1 MFTLGRSFGWLFLFA
16 AFVVLSLAQNPPTT
30 NVVDT
35 VYHADGTPAQG
46 VLLISWPEFTT
57 AAGQAIGSG
66 NTSTTLGSGGAL
78 SVALV
83 ANAGATPANTVY
95 VVVFQLDDGVHTE
108 YWTVPTTSPA
118 NLAAVR
124 TTLGASPASQMVTQ
138 QYVQNALAAKAN
150 DNTVVHLAGSEA
162 ITGVKQFSAA
172 PSLPAPQN
180 PSDAATKQ
188 YVDNSVQNVGSGNY
202 VSIAGATMTGPLNLS
217 AAPTSGLQAAD
228 KTYVDQSL
236 AAKAD
241 LITGLVPTG
250 EIGSGTANNG
260 LCLHGDSTWGACG
273 SSSNAVS
280 IQNIPVDPGAPSDNE
295 VITYVAAQAKYLP
308 KPGGGVSSGMQAIK
322 YATDFAWTQS
332 PSTNLSLAGTTTVN
346 LAACAPGVVAT
357 EPYYYVYIATTGTP
371 EAVLVTGGTCAG
383 NGQPGTLQFT
393 TVDSHPPGYTIAS
406 ASSGLQE
413 SLIAARIM
421 PGNPSGPSQAGKV
434 IVPPAELS
442 VYARVSIRSS
452 DITVDFSGS
461 IVDCYMQDTCIFVGD
476 PANSNLFVDISVL
489 SPRGRPMVVSGQS
502 PFIEVN
508 AQKTRLINVA
518 SRIPPAGA
526 TFSSYV
532 QVDGD
537 QSFLLDGLDTAL
549 ATGSSDYG
557 LLCNATICNPVIY
570 APGPFSS
577 NAAVGWLK
585 NLNISL
591 QCGGN
596 GIDWQSGNTVQIS
609 DSVIEGFAQY
619 GVRGGIKR
627 GGYEGLELNN
637 VYEEVGNC
645 ANPSG
650 NIGQAGVVAQGA
662 TVKVQGEMPPS
673 GNVPQFANT
682 GSADDRYYVVAHNAA
697 YGPSNPLYAGN
708 ALTNG
713 SGNITISWPDVPG
726 ATSFDLLR
734 VFYNSAGAP
743 REQAPYGTGNYAVAA
758 GVGRSSACANGV
770 CNFVDTQTALQPYT
784 VATPTYFPLLDFWPA
799 NLLLS
804 SYVDSNNVLNGALA
818 RMETVPTD
826 VVAVQGMEGPAV
838 IADYCDPLYQW
849 TPLWLSCYA
858 TMTPNNYYDQTA
870 LLLPVKPNNDGGLRT
885 NMKGRLNFPTLG
897 TAPSHIITLSDSNFQ
912 KTIATANNRPSN
924 DVNDAF
930 IGYDQGNGIP
940 STVGI
945 SFGAPVSISNYIGNV
960 GDGSN
965 WLERISAGLK
975 EFRTNVQM
983 DGGLTI
989 SATAQANGF
998 VASNPGSWALQ
1009 GGFASL
1015 NAAPAGKSA
1024 IGFGANG
1031 TVQVSENGGAP
1042 LGVATLDANGNVS
1055 QNADTATQ
1063 FAQTPASCNG
1073 SFASGVQANGNA
1085 ICSTA
1090 DIVQLAETSPP
1101 QGIPN
1106 YGIFWFDSTCHCPK
1120 VISNDGQPVQLGLL
1134 NVFNYDANTIEEH
1147 NGATPQALRIYQT
1160 TDTPEANYSRLSLGF
1175 DTPSNRYSISADY
1188 AGTGSA
1194 YGIEFKLGSTVPW
1207 YVGSN
1212 FNLLTGTDNQRDIGA
1227 DALGNGNNGLGIH
1240 SLYYATAL
1248 DGETN
1253 GGSANDWPNDSTAG
1267 TAANKLAK
1275 LTAAGAAVVTS
1286 TSDTSG
1292 AIGLVIAGAGT
1303 TYNAEVVSTGFATC
1317 IFDGATTLGDYV
1329 QISSATA
1336 GDCHDAGAVFPT
1348 NGQVL
1353 GRVMVTNANGGSCKA
1368 YFFGAGVQGSSS
1380 ISNAV
1385 NTVFGRAGAIVAQS
1399 GDYAVAQVTGA
1410 APLASPAFTGTPSAP
1425 TQATGDNSID
1435 IATDAFVQAAMTANG
1450 GLPGPSDVGQMPAST
1465 GSGSS
1470 YAAVYP
1476 RCVNSSVYGLADPC
1490 LNAAAA
1496 AAAFPNDCIDVPV
1509 HGTQTCS
1516 VDPTGGWQ
1524 AAALTS
1530 NPNFNGE
1537 LNFYSVG
1544 AGGGRATLNF
1554 DVPWLPTNNNMVINF
1569 HGINIQ
1575 NDTKFRQN
1583 VQGNRCWVYGA
1594 ADSSGDFADC
1604 NNSISSGTLSI
1615 TAGAAGT
1622 CALVQFSSGNANGGA
1637 YQITGGEWIN
1647 HFYFQSPGNN
1657 GGFRILEATDNI
1669 CGTPGGPSYN
1679 SSTGVESYY
1688 INAPDA
1694 TSCSGAACG
1703 GSYAPVITAGTPLI
1717 YEGFRPFDLMNAGAR
1732 CIALNGADNGYN
1744 CDIFGL
1750 KLLNVG
1756 SAFNFGYG
1764 GEIYDNSEAEEQ
1776 SIVDNREGRAIY
1788 AASMATYHA
1797 WANTSQNNDGIHHG
1811 EDYCDNANGKNCAKG
1826 NSASFGMWHV
1836 AIIQDDTWT
1845 KEPFADFTVNSNNQ
1859 CGVLFDNLNSFSA
1872 GNGVDN
1878 FHFQQGGHLCHIG
1891 IGVQAPAAGIDLR
1904 KIESNGSNGPP
1915 PTAGILIGGSNTPPV
1930 NELPGWV
1937 SGTAYNYGTVINPG
1951 GGSSGPLY
1959 FTLNPNG
1966 GTSGSSAP
1974 NWSSCTTLNSQCPSD
1989 NGVIWANAGTHYP
2002 NSGGANS
2009 GGDIVNAEM
2018 ITNQDSQDHWLFNG
2032 QTNKTW
2038 TAQQVASYTFNN
2050 TGPVEISDDNAYPPK
2065 FGNGLNIGTN
2075 LKLLWITGA
2084 TQCLHVD
2091 TNGNVTGTGSDCG
2104 SGGGGAMVYPSTGIG
2119 VSTGSGWGTSL
2130 TAPASALVGISDT
2143 QTLTNK
2149 TVDGVSPATL
2159 GYLDA
2164 TSSVQT
2170 QLNTN
2175 ATAIGT
2181 ETTRAETAEA
2191 LKAPLSSPGLTGTP
2205 TAPTPGNSDN
2215 STKLA
2220 TTAYVQAQGYLSAIG
2235 PYTSFWSIPGSVS
2248 TTTPVACSTTGNKA
2262 TIWGVSINYPL
2273 KTSNVSYY
2281 IQSAD
2286 NSANTYDLGLYNSSG
2301 AQIVHTGPLAG
2312 STFAPS
2318 TGYKT
2323 QAWTAAN
2330 TVIQP
2335 GNYFLALTCSATTGT
2350 ATFGYTFTWAAGANT
2365 SESVGSGGTLPTSIT
2380 VPGSLTM
2387 TNASTLQAAI
2397 F

>member
-1 MFTLGRSFGWLFLFA
+1 MFTLGRSLGRLFLFA
-16 AFVVLSLAQNPPTT
+16 AFVTISFAQNLPTT
-30 NVVDT
+30 SVVDT

-57 AAGQAIGSG
+57 AAGQPVGAG
-66 NTSTTLGSGGAL
+66 NTSTTLGTGGAL

-83 ANAGATPANTVY
+83 SNASSTPANTVY

-118 NLAAVR
+118 NLATVR
-124 TTLGASPASQMVTQ
+124 TILGAPSASQMVTQ
-138 QYVQNALAAKAN
+138 QYVQNALAVKAN
-150 DNTVVHLAGSEA
+150 DNSVVHLAGSEA
-162 ITGVKQFSAA
+162 ITGVKQFTAA
-172 PSLPAPQN
+172 PSLPAPQGPN
-180 PSDAATKQ
+180 DAATKQ

-202 VSIAGATMTGPLNLS
+202 VSKAGDTMTGPLTLS
-217 AAPTSGLQAAD
+217 GVPTSGTQAAD
-228 KTYVDQSL
+228 KSYVDQSL
-236 AAKAD
+236 TTKAD
-241 LITGLVPTG
+241 LVASLVPTG
-250 EIGSGTANNG
+250 EIGTGTANNG
-260 LCLHGDSTWGACG
+260 VCLHGDSTWGACG

-280 IQNIPVDPGAPSDNE
+280 IQNVPVDPGAPTDNE

-308 KPGGGVSSGMQAIK
+308 KPGGGVSTGMQAIK
-322 YATDFAWTQS
+322 YAVDFAWTQS
-332 PSTNLSLAGTTTVN
+332 PSNNLSVAGATTVN

-357 EPYYYVYIATTGTP
+357 EPYYYVYIAATGTP

-393 TVDSHPPGYTIAS
+393 TVNSHPTGYTVAS
-406 ASSGLQE
+406 ASGGLQE
-413 SLIAARIM
+413 ALIAARIM

-442 VYARVSIRSS
+442 AYARISIRSS
-452 DITVDFSGS
+452 DMTVDFSGS
-461 IVDCYMQDTCIFVGD
+461 IVNCYMQDTCIFVGD
-476 PANSNLFVDISVL
+476 PANSNLFADISVV
-489 SPRGRPMVVSGQS
+489 SPRGRPMVVGGQS
-502 PFIEVN
+502 PFLEVN
-508 AQKTRLINVA
+508 AQKTRVMNVA
-518 SRIPPAGA
+518 TRIPPAGA

-532 QVDGD
+532 QVDND

-549 ATGSSDYG
+549 ATGSSDLG
-557 LLCNATICNPVIY
+557 LLCNATVCNPVIY
-570 APGPFSS
+570 APGPFAS

-591 QCGGN
+591 QCAGN

-619 GVRGGIKR
+619 GVRGGVKR

-673 GNVPQFANT
+673 GNVPQFAST
-682 GSADDRYYVVAHNAA
+682 GSTDDRYYVVARSAA
-697 YGPSNPLYAGN
+697 YGASNPLYAGN

-713 SGNITISWPDVPG
+713 AGNITVSWPDVPG
-726 ATSFDLLR
+726 VTSFDLLR
-734 VFYNSAGAP
+734 VYYNSAGAP

-758 GVGRSSACANGV
+758 GVSRSSACSNGV
-770 CNFVDTQTALQPYT
+770 CNFVDTQAALQPYT

-804 SYVDSNNVLNGALA
+804 SYVDSNNVLNAALA

-826 VVAVQGMEGPAV
+826 VVAVQGMAGPAV

-858 TMTPNNYYDQTA
+858 TMTPTNYYDQTA
-870 LLLPVKPNNDGGLRT
+870 LLLPVKPNSDGGLRT
-885 NMKGRLNFPTLG
+885 NLKGRLNFPTLG
-897 TAPSHIITLSDSNFQ
+897 SAPGHIITLSDSNFQ

-930 IGYDQGNGIP
+930 IGYDQGDGNP
-940 STVGI
+940 AHVGI
-945 SFGAPVSISNYIGNV
+945 SVGAPVSISNYIGNV

-989 SATAQANGF
+989 SAAAQANGF
-998 VASNPGSWALQ
+998 VASNPGIWALQ

-1015 NAAPAGKSA
+1015 SAAAAGKSA
-1024 IGFGANG
+1024 VGFGANG
-1031 TVQVSENGGAP
+1031 RVQVSENGGAP
-1042 LGVATLDANGNVS
+1042 VEVAKLDVNGNVS
-1055 QNADTATQ
+1055 ENANTATQ

-1073 SFASGVQANGNA
+1073 SFASGIQANGNA

-1090 DIVQLAETSPP
+1090 DIVQLAETAQP

-1120 VISNDGQPVQLGLL
+1120 VISNNGQPVQLGLL
-1134 NVFNYDANTIEEH
+1134 NVFNFDANTVEER
-1147 NGATPQALRIYQT
+1147 NGTTPQALRIYQT
-1160 TDTPEANYSRLSLGF
+1160 TDVNEANYSRLSLGF
-1175 DTPSNRYSISADY
+1175 DTPSNRYAISSDY
-1188 AGTGSA
+1188 LGTGSA
-1194 YGIEFKLGSTVPW
+1194 YGIEFKLGGTVPW
-1207 YVGSN
+1207 YIGSN

-1240 SLYYATAL
+1240 SLYYATTL
-1248 DGETN
+1248 DGETS
-1253 GGSANDWPNDSTAG
+1253 GGSANDWPNDPTTG
-1267 TAANKLAK
+1267 TVANKLAK
-1275 LTAAGAAVVTS
+1275 LTATGAAITTFS
-1286 TSDTSG
+1286 SDTSG
-1292 AIGLVIAGAGT
+1292 AIGVVIAGAGT
-1303 TYNAEVVSTGFATC
+1303 SYNAEVVSTGFANC

-1329 QISSATA
+1329 QISSTAA
-1336 GDCHDAGAVFPT
+1336 GDCHDAGAVYPT
-1348 NGQVL
+1348 NGQVM
-1353 GRVMVTNANGGSCKA
+1353 GRVMVSNANGGTYKT
-1368 YFFGAGVQGSSS
+1368 YLFGAGVQGSSS
-1380 ISNAV
+1380 TANSV
-1385 NTVFGRAGAIVAQS
+1385 NTVFGRAGTIVAQT

-1410 APLASPAFTGTPSAP
+1410 APLASPNLTGTPTAP
-1425 TQATGDNSID
+1425 TQTTGDNSTD
-1435 IATDAFVQAAMTANG
+1435 IATDAFVQATVTSIG
-1450 GLPGPSDVGQMPAST
+1450 GLPGATDVGQLPAST

-1470 YAAVYP
+1470 YSAVYP
-1476 RCVNSSVYGLADPC
+1476 RCVNASVYGLADPC

-1509 HGTQTCS
+1509 SGTQTCS

-1524 AAALTS
+1524 TAALTT
-1530 NPNFNGE
+1530 NPRFNGE

-1544 AGGGRATLNF
+1544 GPRATLNF

-1575 NDTKFRQN
+1575 SDNNFRKN
-1583 VQGNRCWVYGA
+1583 VSGNRVWTFGGT
-1594 ADSSGDFADC
+1594 DTSGDFADA
-1604 NNSISSGTLSI
+1604 NNSLSSGTLSV

-1647 HFYFQSPGNN
+1647 HYYFQYPGNN
-1657 GGFRILEATDNI
+1657 GGFRVVAAADTI
-1669 CGTPGGPSYN
+1669 CGSPGGPTYN
-1679 SSTGVESYY
+1679 AGTGVESYY

-1703 GSYAPVITAGTPLI
+1703 GSYSPVIAAGTPLI
-1717 YEGFRPFDLMNAGAR
+1717 YEGFRPFDLMNSGAR
-1732 CIALNGADNGYN
+1732 CIGLDGTDNGYN

-1776 SIVDNREGRAIY
+1776 SVVDNREGRAIY

-1797 WANTSQNNDGIHHG
+1797 WANSSQNNDGIRHG
-1811 EDYCDNANGKNCAKG
+1811 EDYCDNSNGKNCAKG
-1826 NSASFGMWHV
+1826 NSASYGIWHV
-1836 AIIQDDTWT
+1836 AIVQDDTWT
-1845 KEPFADFTVNSNNQ
+1845 KEPFDDFTINCNNQ
-1859 CGVLFDNLNSFSA
+1859 CGVLFDNQKSFSA
-1872 GNGVDN
+1872 GNGVEN

-1891 IGVQAPAAGIDLR
+1891 IGVQAPAAGVELN

-1915 PTAGILIGGSNTPPV
+1915 PTAGILIGGSNTPPI
-1930 NELPGWV
+1930 NELAGWT
-1937 SGTAYNYGTVINPG
+1937 SGTAYNYGTIVNPSG
-1951 GGSSGPLY
+1951 NANGPLY

-1989 NGVIWANAGTHYP
+1989 NGIIWANAGTHYP

-2009 GGDIVNAEM
+2009 GGDIVNATL

-2038 TAQQVASYTFNN
+2038 TAQQVAGYTFNN
-2050 TGPVEISDDNAYPPK
+2050 TGPYEVSDDNAYPPM
-2065 FGNGLNIGTN
+2065 FGNGLNIGTK
-2075 LKLLWITGA
+2075 LKLNWISGA
-2084 TQCLHVD
+2084 IQCLHVD
-2091 TNGNVTGTGSDCG
+2091 TNGNVSGTGSDCG
-2104 SGGGGAMVYPSTGIG
+2104 SGGGSMVYPLAGIPQ
-2119 VSTGSGWGTSL
+2119 STGSAWGSSL
-2130 TAPASALVGISDT
+2130 TAPASAIVGISDT

-2149 TVDGVSPATL
+2149 TVDGVTSTTL
-2159 GYLDA
+2159 GFLDA

-2170 QLNTN
+2170 QLN
-2175 ATAIGT
+2175 G
-2181 ETTRAETAEA
+2181 
-2191 LKAPLSSPGLTGTP
+2191 KAPLASPAFTGTP

-2220 TTAYVQAQGYLSAIG
+2220 TTAYVQAQGYISTIG
-2235 PYTSFWSIPGSVS
+2235 PYTSFWSLPGSVS
-2248 TTTPVACSTTGNKA
+2248 TTTPIACSATANKA

-2273 KTSNVSYY
+2273 KTSNISYY

-2286 NSANTYDLGLYNSSG
+2286 NTANTYDVGLYNSSG

-2312 STFAPS
+2312 TAFAPS
-2318 TGYKT
+2318 AGYKT

-2330 TVIQP
+2330 ITIQP
-2335 GNYFLALTCSATTGT
+2335 GNYYLALTCSATTGT

-2365 SESVGSGGTLPTSIT
+2365 SESVSTGGTLPSSIT